1 MGGLGTPVRSEIG
14 RYQCRTVSSLC
25 RICSPLLLRRIARN
39 PGPIASRRTAFRR
52 RESAVTMMLVAIA
65 CQRHQDVA
73 VEQTKN
79 HVPCPIALRLPRSLL
94 LAPSSVIER
103 LRLLRLH
110 RDLRAIL
117 IPLNQIPKLGNRPR
131 PYSRSEVIH
140 RAGDESL
147 FPAFERERPRIVN
160 NFAASASSGYEFSSI
175 SEKMNSTTC
184 DYITNDF
191 SLASFWQR
199 LCSLGCNHRPKIMAL
214 LPPEFFAHTAR
225 TGVVIEGIS

>member
-1 MGGLGTPVRSEIG
+1 MGGLETPVRSEIG
-14 RYQCRTVSSLC
+14 RYRCRTVSSLC
-25 RICSPLLLRRIARN
+25 RMCSPLLLRRIARN

-65 CQRHQDVA
+65 CQRHPDVA
-73 VEQTKN
+73 VEQTKT

-131 PYSRSEVIH
+131 PRR
-140 RAGDESL
+140 RA
-147 FPAFERERPRIVN
+147 RP
-160 NFAASASSGYEFSSI
+160 SI
-175 SEKMNSTTC
+175 YWLCAEKRA
-184 DYITNDF
+184 D
-191 SLASFWQR
+191 
-199 LCSLGCNHRPKIMAL
+199 
-214 LPPEFFAHTAR
+214 LPGNYFVPF
-225 TGVVIEGIS
+225 V

>member
-25 RICSPLLLRRIARN
+25 RMCSPLLLRRIARN

-65 CQRHQDVA
+65 CQRHPDVA
-73 VEQTKN
+73 VEQTKT

-117 IPLNQIPKLGNRPR
+117 
-131 PYSRSEVIH
+131 
-140 RAGDESL
+140 
-147 FPAFERERPRIVN
+147 
-160 NFAASASSGYEFSSI
+160 ASAPRKEPIF
-175 SEKMNSTTC
+175 
-184 DYITNDF
+184 
-191 SLASFWQR
+191 LAIILFR
-199 LCSLGCNHRPKIMAL
+199 LCDGENSRGRRRL
-214 LPPEFFAHTAR
+214 LNF
-225 TGVVIEGIS
+225 GI

>member
-25 RICSPLLLRRIARN
+25 RMCSPLLLRRIARN

-65 CQRHQDVA
+65 CQRHPDVA
-73 VEQTKN
+73 VEQTKT

-117 IPLNQIPKLGNRPR
+117 IPLNQIPKLGNRPSSSCSSFDLLALR
-131 PYSRSEVIH
+131 REKSRSSWQLFCFRLCDGENSRGRR
-140 RAGDESL
+140 RA
-147 FPAFERERPRIVN
+147 RERGRLL
-160 NFAASASSGYEFSSI
+160 NF
-175 SEKMNSTTC
+175 
-184 DYITNDF
+184 
-191 SLASFWQR
+191 
-199 LCSLGCNHRPKIMAL
+199 
-214 LPPEFFAHTAR
+214 
-225 TGVVIEGIS
+225 GI